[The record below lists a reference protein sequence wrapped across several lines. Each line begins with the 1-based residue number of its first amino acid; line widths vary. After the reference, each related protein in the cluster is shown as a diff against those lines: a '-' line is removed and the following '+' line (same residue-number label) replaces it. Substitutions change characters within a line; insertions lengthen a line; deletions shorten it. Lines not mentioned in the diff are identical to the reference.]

1 MIFRKIS
8 KGGGVIFNW
17 IADFGPFIKA
27 FSGKKCNIIFRK
39 WGGGGQSLLG
49 TFPKIHPFWY
59 PDPSQRQRRRQTWW
73 SWVLPVMWSGV
84 SPGCSVSDLG
94 DPLILTGGPV
104 QLWCKVVVDGWL
116 HSASYCTPQD
126 CWGRQNSPLSPHIRR
141 AGPQEAGT
149 QQWGCFNRAPHKH
162 WIIIWCELEGFIK
175 GQEWELK
182 KWTQSILIMSL
193 K

>member
-1 MIFRKIS
+1 MRGREGQRPFR
-8 KGGGVIFNW
+8 
-17 IADFGPFIKA
+17 
-27 FSGKKCNIIFRK
+27 
-39 WGGGGQSLLG
+39 

-59 PDPSQRQRRRQTWW
+59 PDPSQRQIQRQRRRQTWW

-94 DPLILTGGPV
+94 DPLILTGRSV

-162 WIIIWCELEGFIK
+162 WIFIWCELKGF
-175 GQEWELK
+175 K
-182 KWTQSILIMSL
+182 KVKNKNTWTQSIVIMSSKWRKTIL
-193 K
+193 NIEVNL